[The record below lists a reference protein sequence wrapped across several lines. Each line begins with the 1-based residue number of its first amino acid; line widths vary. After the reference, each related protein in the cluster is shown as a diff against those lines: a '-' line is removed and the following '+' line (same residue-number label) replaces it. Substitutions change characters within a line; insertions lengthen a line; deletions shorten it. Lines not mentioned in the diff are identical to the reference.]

1 MFQTETMRNI
11 VLELLLLGIVLKVS
25 LIIFWKYGMAQVSI
39 IPVIVEF
46 EHFANNI
53 TAACVDLAQQ
63 FGSVLVISDT
73 LPYPPVNLPASVQL
87 HLTSPDI
94 DVPLLERAHR
104 GLTPTSHVLLLPDF
118 VRVADAGR
126 LAALAANHQPALV
139 ALPVG
144 TVVCERLRVDVRRWT
159 LEYSASGAGGPCD
172 GVSGRHGLLL
182 PAALLWRLA
191 EPLCRPSPECL
202 YVQTARLRLQVLL
215 GDSGVLAPTPTE
227 LTQRQHQK
235 LRQYRQH
242 RWDAFL
248 RQLEIRRV
256 VREGRSRWH
265 GCRRDTPRCFPS
277 LVDDTPA
284 YLHRGRWTPPCCL
297 RHLRLTARH
306 VFSALTA
313 CGARYWLE
321 GGSLLGAVRAGDII
335 PWDSDVDIGI
345 YLEDVT
351 RCASLRDAV
360 KQPVVD
366 EQGFVWEK
374 APEGRFFRVQFS
386 AQNRVHVDIFPFY
399 SRNGTMTKDTWFAS
413 HRQDCEFPEH
423 YLTPL
428 ESLPFVGVNA
438 SVPNRARQ
446 FLELKFGAGVVETSQ
461 YPEPAVLAIRPEEE
475 RVLSGDDPWRDE
487 L

>member
-1 MFQTETMRNI
+1 MAVI
-11 VLELLLLGIVLKVS
+11 WKLLLLGTVLKAS
-25 LIIFWKYGMAQVSI
+25 LFLYWTYWRAHVT
-39 IPVIVEF
+39 VTTVLVEF

-53 TAACVDLAQQ
+53 SHICSDLVQH
-63 FGSVLVISDT
+63 FPSVLVISDT
-73 LPYPPVNLPASVQL
+73 LLYPPVQLPASVRL
-87 HLTSPDI
+87 HLTAPDI

-104 GLTPTSHVLLLPDF
+104 DLTPTSHVLLLPDF
-118 VRVADAGR
+118 VRVVDADR
-126 LAALAANHQPALV
+126 VVALATAHQAALV

-144 TVVCERLRVDVRRWT
+144 TAAACEQLRLDVRRWT
-159 LEYSASGAGGPCD
+159 LEYSSAAGTDQLCD
-172 GVSGRHGLLL
+172 AVSGRHGLLL

-191 EPLCRPSPECL
+191 EPFCRPSPECV
-202 YVQTARLRLQVLL
+202 YVQTARLRHQVLL
-215 GDSGVLAPTPTE
+215 GDTGVLAPTPTE
-227 LTQRQHQK
+227 LTQRQRQK
-235 LRQYRQH
+235 LRQYREH
-242 RWDAFL
+242 RRDAFF

-256 VREGRSRWH
+256 VRDGRSRWY
-265 GCRRDTPRCFPS
+265 GCSRDTPRCFPS
-277 LVDDTPA
+277 LVDDTPD

-345 YLEDVT
+345 YLDDVT
-351 RCASLRDAV
+351 KCAPLRGAV

-399 SRNGTMTKDTWFAS
+399 SRNGTMTKDTWFAT

-428 ESLPFVGVNA
+428 ETMPFVGVNA
-438 SVPNRARQ
+438 SVPNRARE
-446 FLELKFGAGVVETSQ
+446 FLELKFGAGVVETPQ
-461 YPEPAVLAIRPEEE
+461 YPEPSVLAFSAERQEEPI
-475 RVLSGDDPWRDE
+475 SWDDPWREE